1 MSYHKR
7 DFVNSNSAIVT
18 SVNEEDYGD
27 CELSAL
33 NYQKEIERKAF
44 LLGGG
49 NYFAPCQRLEDYING
64 VKSSSIGKIKPS
76 ILPGYTLTDL
86 NLVFSSQINKRIKDG
101 ILSMGKKL
109 KGFDYKDAILTG
121 VESRTSSPVRLDRNE
136 EMKSIGIENLYVIG
150 DGSGYSGGIVS
161 AAIDG
166 IRAFENITKN

>member
-1 MSYHKR
+1 M
-7 DFVNSNSAIVT
+7 
-18 SVNEEDYGD
+18 
-27 CELSAL
+27 
-33 NYQKEIERKAF
+33 
-44 LLGGG
+44 
-49 NYFAPCQRLEDYING
+49 
-64 VKSSSIGKIKPS
+64 
-76 ILPGYTLTDL
+76 
-86 NLVFSSQINKRIKDG
+86 VFYLWG
-101 ILSMGKKL
+101 KL

>member
-1 MSYHKR
+1 
-7 DFVNSNSAIVT
+7 
-18 SVNEEDYGD
+18 
-27 CELSAL
+27 
-33 NYQKEIERKAF
+33 
-44 LLGGG
+44 
-49 NYFAPCQRLEDYING
+49 
-64 VKSSSIGKIKPS
+64 
-76 ILPGYTLTDL
+76 
-86 NLVFSSQINKRIKDG
+86 
-101 ILSMGKKL
+101 MGKKL